1 MLNNTTSIEYI
12 NNLHNKN
19 NLCLKLNINKTE
31 KYLKEEK
38 FINLNKSIIRNIF
51 KNICKTI
58 YQFYLLQY
66 LKDVFAEENTWG
78 YYSADE
84 SLFTHIK
91 GKQIWVL
98 NIINTINK
106 KYRISIT
113 LSRDTPYLKKF
124 MFLLAII

>member
-1 MLNNTTSIEYI
+1 M
-12 NNLHNKN
+12 
-19 NLCLKLNINKTE
+19 
-31 KYLKEEK
+31 
-38 FINLNKSIIRNIF
+38 
-51 KNICKTI
+51 
-58 YQFYLLQY
+58 QY
-66 LKDVFAEENTWG
+66 ATDVFAEEKAWE

-106 KYRISIT
+106 KYTISIT

-124 MFLLAII
+124 ITIYVSPGNNIITKG

>member
-1 MLNNTTSIEYI
+1 MQY
-12 NNLHNKN
+12 
-19 NLCLKLNINKTE
+19 E
-31 KYLKEEK
+31 KD
-38 FINLNKSIIRNIF
+38 I
-51 KNICKTI
+51 
-58 YQFYLLQY
+58 
-66 LKDVFAEENTWG
+66 FAEENTWG

-113 LSRDTPYLKKF
+113 LSRDTPHLKKF
-124 MFLLAII
+124 ITIYVSPENNIITKGWNSYNFINNLGYRRLEHNHGRNNWEYGYEGTSHAENIWNVL